1 MRLPDLM
8 ALDTTGGEFVKRG
21 ASGSGITRNGG
32 DAGTTTAFAT
42 IGVAAAAIAGVV
54 AKPVPGGGPSGATA
68 TCVGFA
74 LPGLAVT
81 TGTCVATGVGF
92 ALPGSAVDG
101 HLRRDGCR
109 HVGREPSATLAAN
122 CGSDFLLPSEVA
134 RRRLRR
140 INFALQRQR
149 IRAPR
154 VGGQNSLHEPT
165 CFVVSACGKLSAG
178 SPEHL
183 PHGLLETGVRFDVI
197 GLVEQ
202 HGLEQV

>member
-1 MRLPDLM
+1 MR
-8 ALDTTGGEFVKRG
+8 A
-21 ASGSGITRNGG
+21 G
-32 DAGTTTAFAT
+32 D
-42 IGVAAAAIAGVV
+42 
-54 AKPVPGGGPSGATA
+54 PSGATA
-68 TCVGFA
+68 TGVGFA
-74 LPGLAVT
+74 PGSAVT

-92 ALPGSAVDG
+92 ALPGSAVTTG
-101 HLRRDGCR
+101 TCVATGAATSAEITERDI
-109 HVGREPSATLAAN
+109 GREL
-122 CGSDFLLPSEVA
+122 GSDFLLPSEVA
-134 RRRLRR
+134 RRRFRR

-183 PHGLLETGVRFDVI
+183 PHGLLETGLRFDVI

-202 HGLEQV
+202 DGLEQI